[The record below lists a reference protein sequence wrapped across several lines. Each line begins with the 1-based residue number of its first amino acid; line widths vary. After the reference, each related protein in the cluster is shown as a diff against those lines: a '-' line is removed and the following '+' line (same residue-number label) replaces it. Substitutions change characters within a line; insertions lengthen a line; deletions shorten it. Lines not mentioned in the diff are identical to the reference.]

1 MKVLLTSD
9 VAATGFGRVGRE
21 IATGLLGKGHDVRV
35 IGINYRG
42 FDGELGAVAAKY
54 EGTEALRP
62 AVEARFAELVSDPLF
77 DRLIPAHT
85 PVNGESHG
93 MGHVLMNAAIHG
105 GVWKGWH
112 ADATILV
119 SDPYAAL
126 LRLLGNAPVRCPG
139 CPPHVPIFNYVP
151 IEGTDLTPSWRM
163 IWKHFHPVAMTAFG
177 QGQLETLLSK
187 PVPMIPHGAS
197 DRFHPVSFA
206 EPGSYK
212 GKVISSKDAAK
223 DAFGLRGKT
232 VVLRVDRHIPRKN
245 YGAFFRVMRPI
256 LAEHPEVVCV
266 IHAAPRDEQGN
277 LHDLI
282 AREPGAVCTIP
293 DSIIGWGHPQYLLTG
308 ATDTYV
314 GLSDA
319 DLNVLYN
326 AADLLVSTTM
336 AEGFGLTQAEAMAC
350 GVPVIVTDYAAST
363 EVVGPGGILVPP
375 QGYLTNVYAHEW
387 ALVDEPAM
395 TRAVRQLIDKPALR
409 RELGRAGRKHVAQY
423 TWTRTVELFDRLL
436 SEPAAVAA

>member
-1 MKVLLTSD
+1 MKVLITSD
-9 VAATGFGRVGRE
+9 VAVTGFGRVGRE
-21 IATGLLGKGHDVRV
+21 LANGLIGKGHDVRV

-42 FDGELGAVAAKY
+42 FEGELGAVAAKH

-62 AVEARFAELVSDPLF
+62 AVAARFAELVADPLIS
-77 DRLIPAHT
+77 RMIPAHT

-93 MGHVLMNAAIHG
+93 MGHALMNAAIHG
-105 GVWKGWH
+105 GAWRGWH
-112 ADATILV
+112 ADTAILV
-119 SDPYAAL
+119 ADPYAAL
-126 LRLLGNAPVRCPG
+126 MRLLGNAPIRCPQ
-139 CPPHVPIFNYVP
+139 CPAHMPIYNYIP
-151 IEGTDLTPSWRM
+151 IEGTDLTPGWRM
-163 IWKHFHPVAMTAFG
+163 IWKHYHPVAMTAFG
-177 QGQLETLLSK
+177 QRQLEILLGK

-206 EPGSYK
+206 EPGSY
-212 GKVISSKDAAK
+212 GGTAIQSKDAAK

-245 YGAFFRVMRPI
+245 YAAFFRVMRPI

-282 AREPGAVCTIP
+282 AREPGAVQTIP

-308 ATDTYV
+308 ATDTWT

-326 AADLLVSTTM
+326 AADLLFSPTM

-350 GVPVIVTDYAAST
+350 GVPVVITDYSASP

-375 QGYLTNVYAHEW
+375 AYFVTNIYAHEW
-387 ALVDEPAM
+387 ALIDEDKA
-395 TRAVRQLIDKPALR
+395 TAAVRRLIEKPALR
-409 RELGRAGRKHVAQY
+409 RELGKAGRKHVAQY
-423 TWTRTVELFDRLL
+423 TWSRTVELFDRLI